1 MSGLQYVKRMTPSI
15 IRILARN
22 PSPMTGHGT
31 NCYLIGNGQRRV
43 LLDTGSPNDESI
55 VSSLVDVLDSEN
67 CEIDKIVISHWHF
80 DHIGGVEAIQRQI
93 GSEIPLYKHKR
104 VRYPKVYKGAGE
116 KMPSGLDIPV
126 FEEQYWNFLADGDVL
141 ETSCGS
147 KIQVVFTPG
156 HADDH
161 ICLWMENERVL
172 FSGDNILGDSTTV
185 IDNYKAY
192 MKSLEKMK
200 TFGKCQI
207 FPGHGDEI
215 ENGLERVEFYINH
228 RRMRE
233 TQILKQ
239 LQTGQKSISDI
250 VKVLYADVPEVLH
263 PAASINVAMTLDLLI
278 ENKAVSIVDA
288 DGDIYCRN

>member
-1 MSGLQYVKRMTPSI
+1 
-15 IRILARN
+15 
-22 PSPMTGHGT
+22 
-31 NCYLIGNGQRRV
+31 
-43 LLDTGSPNDESI
+43 
-55 VSSLVDVLDSEN
+55 
-67 CEIDKIVISHWHF
+67 
-80 DHIGGVEAIQRQI
+80 
-93 GSEIPLYKHKR
+93 
-104 VRYPKVYKGAGE
+104 
-116 KMPSGLDIPV
+116 
-126 FEEQYWNFLADGDVL
+126 
-141 ETSCGS
+141 
-147 KIQVVFTPG
+147 
-156 HADDH
+156 
-161 ICLWMENERVL
+161 
-172 FSGDNILGDSTTV
+172 
-185 IDNYKAY
+185 
-192 MKSLEKMK
+192 MKSLKKMK